1 MANSIPGIGGSSAS
15 QQVDIVET
23 SRASKQSVQSTS
35 QSASDPASSTPVSD
49 ATSLSNLGNFIATAA
64 KLAGAQSSIRPEVV
78 ASFKAQIAA
87 GTYHPDPDEVAA
99 SVAAALRS

>member
-23 SRASKQSVQSTS
+23 SRASKQSVQGTS
-35 QSASDPASSTPVSD
+35 QSASEPASSPQSSD
-49 ATSLSNLGNFIATAA
+49 STSLSNLGNFIATAA

-78 ASFKAQIAA
+78 ASLKAQIAA
-87 GTYHPDPDEVAA
+87 GTYHPEPDEVAA
-99 SVAAALRS
+99 SVAVALRS